1 MPKAQTD
8 MIRGTLDMLIL
19 RVVSLEPMHGWGI
32 SERIQQM
39 SDDALQLGI
48 VLGTIGVYGVVSYS
62 VQRRSAEFGIRMAL
76 GAEPR
81 LLLTT
86 VIRQGMLPV
95 ALGVIGGTVVALL
108 ASRTLSG
115 FLFEVQPTDPVSV
128 LVAGGALLTAG
139 MLAALV
145 PAVRASTAD
154 PAAALRA
161 G

>member
-1 MPKAQTD
+1 M
-8 MIRGTLDMLIL
+8 
-19 RVVSLEPMHGWGI
+19 
-32 SERIQQM
+32 
-39 SDDALQLGI
+39 
-48 VLGTIGVYGVVSYS
+48 YGVVSYS